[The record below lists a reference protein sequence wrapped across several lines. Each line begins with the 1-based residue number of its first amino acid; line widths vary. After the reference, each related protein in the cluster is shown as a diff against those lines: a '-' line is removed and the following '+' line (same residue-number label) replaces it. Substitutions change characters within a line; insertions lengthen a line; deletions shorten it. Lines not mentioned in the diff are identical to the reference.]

1 MEALAERQP
10 ARDIRSFFPGA
21 ATASTTARPPPPPV
35 RSGGQPLAAAVRAG
49 RLECLGIGPEDAA
62 EIPADDADGADLP
75 PPVPVDEA
83 AAASWVYPTNMP
95 VRPYQHSITKTA
107 LLHNTLVCLPTGMGK
122 TLIAAAVMYN
132 FSRWFPAGRCV
143 FLAPTKPLVHQQVG
157 AVRKSVGLPRELC
170 AELTGQMA
178 AEDRRRVWRFARFLF
193 LTAQTFV
200 NDLKTGVC
208 PGEDVV
214 CLVVDEA
221 HKATSNHS
229 YVQAARLLGRR
240 SAGFR
245 VLALSATPGS
255 NAERMQEVV
264 SNLRISRIEA
274 RDEQSVDVVGCLKSR
289 QMDKVVVQPTAEY
302 LAGRAAALE
311 AYRALLRKL
320 RESGVGVGDDPTK
333 AHLTVAMMVY
343 HEMLSKLA
351 EGEAAGSHPKL
362 SATAALLSHHFGAH
376 PAGSRVM
383 VFTSLRDSVVELT
396 AHLAKVEGVRAFRFV
411 GQASAKGSDET
422 RKGLSQAQ
430 QREVVRAF
438 RQGNYNVLVATSI
451 GEEGLDI
458 GEVDLIIC
466 YDVSS
471 SAIRQTQRFG
481 RTGRRNAGRVVML
494 VTRGVEEEVYER
506 SLANASIMKRALAQ
520 AAARWALKEG
530 DAPPRRLSLD
540 RWTVGQAR
548 PAAASG
554 RWASRGHVQDM
565 SRTPLGHVP

>member
-1 MEALAERQP
+1 
-10 ARDIRSFFPGA
+10 
-21 ATASTTARPPPPPV
+21 
-35 RSGGQPLAAAVRAG
+35 
-49 RLECLGIGPEDAA
+49 
-62 EIPADDADGADLP
+62 
-75 PPVPVDEA
+75 
-83 AAASWVYPTNMP
+83 
-95 VRPYQHSITKTA
+95 
-107 LLHNTLVCLPTGMGK
+107 
-122 TLIAAAVMYN
+122 
-132 FSRWFPAGRCV
+132 
-143 FLAPTKPLVHQQVG
+143 
-157 AVRKSVGLPRELC
+157 
-170 AELTGQMA
+170 
-178 AEDRRRVWRFARFLF
+178 
-193 LTAQTFV
+193 
-200 NDLKTGVC
+200 
-208 PGEDVV
+208 
-214 CLVVDEA
+214 
-221 HKATSNHS
+221 
-229 YVQAARLLGRR
+229 
-240 SAGFR
+240 

-320 RESGVGVGDDPTK
+320 RESGVGVGDDPAKVRRYSLLTK
-333 AHLTVAMMVY
+333 QKELAAAPPAGMEQHHVYRAQAHLTVAMMVAQGVELASSHGCSSAIAHFRRDMEEWRLLREGGGRRKMGLQLREELYQSEVY

-430 QREVVRAF
+430 QREVVRSF

-481 RTGRRNAGRVVML
+481 RTGRRNAGRVSRRRSTSARSQ
-494 VTRGVEEEVYER
+494 TRP
-506 SLANASIMKRALAQ
+506 S
-520 AAARWALKEG
+520 
-530 DAPPRRLSLD
+530 
-540 RWTVGQAR
+540 
-548 PAAASG
+548 
-554 RWASRGHVQDM
+554 
-565 SRTPLGHVP
+565 